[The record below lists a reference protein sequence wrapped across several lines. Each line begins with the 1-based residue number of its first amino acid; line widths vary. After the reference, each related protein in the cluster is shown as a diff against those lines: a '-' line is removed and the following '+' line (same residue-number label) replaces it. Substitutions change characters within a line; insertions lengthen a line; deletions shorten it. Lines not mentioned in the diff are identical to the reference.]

1 MKTAANSFDALAA
14 CLRGQP
20 PSGVDWIDVRWEANQ
35 HLVTPAL
42 HIALK
47 NCSDSEIPADVREYT
62 SFIYHKNHERNL
74 GLRSQAIEAIEA
86 LSKRG
91 IETVPLKGAGILLAA
106 ADEQLGLRIMT
117 DLDLMVP
124 EDQVPAAMDCLLKLD
139 YKVLSRQCG
148 SHADA
153 VLGRA
158 GNFGPIDLH
167 HRPPGPTSLHSL
179 SALSAESTMLS
190 VGNAQAR
197 LPSPTLR
204 AFHLIVHDL
213 LHDNQFRS
221 GDINLRHL
229 LDLEQLARAPG
240 SVDWIRLALMMTGRR
255 EHLALRTQLVML
267 HRLLGVD
274 IPIKLLIHPASWF
287 QHWRR
292 MLRVRRPEFA
302 KTRSYGMIT
311 KLALAI
317 YMVVYWRAGKSSYDL
332 LPKDL

>member
-1 MKTAANSFDALAA
+1 MKTTANSFDCLAA
-14 CLRGQP
+14 CLQGRP
-20 PSGVDWIDVRWEANQ
+20 PSGVDWMQVIWEANQ

-42 HIALK
+42 HIALE
-47 NCSDSEIPADVREYT
+47 NCPDSEIPSDVREYT

-74 GLRSQAIEAIEA
+74 GLRSQAIEAVEA
-86 LSKRG
+86 FSRCG
-91 IETVPLKGAGILLAA
+91 IETVPLKGAGILLTAS
-106 ADEQLGLRIMT
+106 DERLGIRIMT

-124 EDQVPAAMDCLLKLD
+124 EDQVPAAMDCLLNLG
-139 YKVLSRQCG
+139 YEVLHCECG

-179 SALSAESTMLS
+179 NELSAESTMLS
-190 VGNAQAR
+190 VGNAHVR

-240 SVDWIRLALMMTGRR
+240 GVDWIRLASKMTGRR
-255 EHLALRTQLVML
+255 ERLALRTQLVML

-274 IPIKLLIHPASWF
+274 LPAKLLIHPASWF

-292 MLRVRRPEFA
+292 MLRVRKPEFA
-302 KTRSYGMIT
+302 ESRPYDMIT

-317 YMVVYWRAGKSSYDL
+317 YLAVFR
-332 LPKDL
+332 